1 VSAQGAIF
9 HVALGAALAAGVW
22 CGLRPIIRTL
32 AYDAAAVAILES
44 IPGPNT
50 PGEDR

>member
-1 VSAQGAIF
+1 VSAQGAIY
-9 HVALGAALAAGVW
+9 HLAIGAVLAVGFW

-44 IPGPNT
+44 IAGPNT